1 MSNPRSNVAIQPE
14 ANLVRAA
21 EATNEEAPSMAQSAK
36 TKCKFEC
43 RIFNFQLP
51 FRSSKVW
58 LTIRIV
64 EAKSHSMNE

>member
-1 MSNPRSNVAIQPE
+1 VAIQPE